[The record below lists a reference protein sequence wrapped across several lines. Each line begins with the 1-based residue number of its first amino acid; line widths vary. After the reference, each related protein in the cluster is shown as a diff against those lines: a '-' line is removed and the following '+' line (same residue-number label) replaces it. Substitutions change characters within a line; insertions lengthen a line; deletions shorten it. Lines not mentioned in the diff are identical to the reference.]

1 MFLENSHLK
10 QINPSSSNNIIYG
23 NQLALGLSD
32 FSIKVEN
39 STIDLRMTIKYKGG
53 NTESFT
59 FSYPFV
65 LEIENSNITSIEF
78 HDSNSYLISIAQSF
92 KTFENEEDYKVFSDS
107 GRMRFIA

>member
-1 MFLENSHLK
+1 MFAENSHLK

-23 NQLALGLSD
+23 NQLALGLAD

-39 STIDLRMTIKYKGG
+39 STIDLRMTIIYKGG

-65 LEIENSNITSIEF
+65 LEIDIPI
-78 HDSNSYLISIAQSF
+78 
-92 KTFENEEDYKVFSDS
+92 
-107 GRMRFIA
+107 